1 MLLIVTMTTTL
12 FAVNQQTNQ
21 NTPTIKKGKVSMK
34 KKLIFY
40 IITMGF
46 HMLAVFLFLMAIDF
60 YIPAII
66 FVALSFILCMTVI
79 NYTLEDE

>member
-1 MLLIVTMTTTL
+1 
-12 FAVNQQTNQ
+12 
-21 NTPTIKKGKVSMK
+21 MK

-46 HMLAVFLFLMAIDF
+46 HMLAVFLFLMAIGF

-66 FVALSFILCMTVI
+66 FGALSFILCMTMI